1 MRLRELVDS
10 DLAVEDYVG
19 IFMLGYDCDF
29 LAAVAG
35 QFHTYM
41 LSGS

>member
-1 MRLRELVDS
+1 MVVDS

-19 IFMLGYDCDF
+19 VFMLGYDCDF
-29 LAAVAG
+29 LAVG
-35 QFHTYM
+35 SSRSTSYIYM